1 MFHTNFQ
8 QDSGSDLGIAQTPNY
23 CFKNVSYVGIWSQI
37 ENICACM
44 PGLVK
49 KMECTHRSIKMFFV
63 LFCFFTHPPP

>member
-49 KMECTHRSIKMFFV
+49 KMECTLRSIKMFFV
-63 LFCFFTHPPP
+63 LFVFFTHPPP